1 MKAVASLFGGGST
14 PKVSTQPAQDTE
26 AEQKKAKKA
35 RSALL
40 ATEGG
45 VLGTE
50 LEGGQVSQRSTIF
63 GN

>member
-1 MKAVASLFGGGST
+1 MKEVASLFGGGST
-14 PKVSTQPAQDTE
+14 PKVSTQPTTDTQ
-26 AEQKKAKKA
+26 AEQKTAKKA

-45 VLGTE
+45 VLGSE
-50 LEGGQVSQRSTIF
+50 LDTGQVSQRSTLF